1 MKSLALVTPWPP
13 QHSGIADYAYDLVTA
28 LHSGDIDIV
37 VYTTEENPRPLQN
50 ITIISVN
57 EHDTLEELTDYDCI
71 VYQLGNN
78 TSFHLWMIP
87 LLEQYPGVI
96 HVHDLV
102 MHHVAA
108 WLTWQA
114 GDKNAY
120 LNMLEK
126 WYGLRGLS
134 HGLRMD
140 SGNYLWKS
148 VNVMEFPLYEEY
160 VQHAQAVVVHSA
172 YALTQVRHSLPH
184 IPSFQ
189 MPQLYNIQPC
199 ERPRSSLRKIAIM
212 GGVDPQKHLD
222 WVLEA
227 VSVFTDHELITPQ
240 IELHI
245 AGSLDERCEHLQEQ
259 ARNLCGPNLTAIFH
273 GRVSE
278 QQFIDLFTQA
288 DLCIALRYPTM
299 GETSAIVMRALQLG
313 IPTIVNNIGWYAELP
328 GEIVRKLPVHDCAS
342 ILGSMLIDLISNED
356 RFQAWANSCQTF
368 AIEEFS
374 LEEYGTQYKKIC
386 GNPLAVELITDIHVS
401 ALADCGLTGEDDE
414 DILLQQILH
423 ESRI

>member
-13 QHSGIADYAYDLVTA
+13 QHSGIADYAYDLAAA
-28 LHSGDIDIV
+28 LHTGDIDIV
-37 VYTTEENPRPLQN
+37 VYTTEEKPLPLQH
-50 ITIISVN
+50 IEIISVDEN
-57 EHDTLEELTDYDCI
+57 STLEELADFDCI
-71 VYQLGNN
+71 IYQLGNN

-87 LLEQYPGVI
+87 LLQQYPGVI
-96 HVHDLV
+96 HIHDLV

-108 WLTWQA
+108 WLTLEA

-120 LNMLEK
+120 LTMLEK
-126 WYGLRGLS
+126 WYGLKGLS

-140 SGNYLWKS
+140 SADYLWDS
-148 VNVMEFPLYEEY
+148 VNIMEFPLYEEY
-160 VQHAQAVVVHSA
+160 VQHAIAVVVHSA
-172 YALTQVRHSLPH
+172 YALGQVRRSLPN

-189 MPQLYNIQPC
+189 VPQLYNIKPC
-199 ERPRSSLRKIAIM
+199 ERPRSHLRKIAIM

-222 WVLEA
+222 WVLDA
-227 VSVFTDHELITPQ
+227 LSIFTSQKLITPQ

-245 AGSLDERCEHLQEQ
+245 AGSLDKRCEHLQEL
-259 ARNLCGPNLTAIFH
+259 ALDLCGPNLTITFH

-278 QQFIDLFTQA
+278 QQFIDMFSQA

-313 IPTIVNNIGWYAELP
+313 IPTIVNDIGWYAELP
-328 GEIVRKLPVHDCAS
+328 GDIVRKLPVHDCAS
-342 ILGSMLIDLISNED
+342 LLGRMLLDLVSDEAS
-356 RFQAWANSCQTF
+356 FQGWANNCQAF

-374 LEEYGTQYKKIC
+374 LEEYGAQYRKLC
-386 GNPLAVELITDIHVS
+386 ENPLAVELITDLHVS
-401 ALADCGLTGEDDE
+401 VLADCGLTGEDDE